1 MALALRIRA
10 ILVAHSARQLASR
23 QKSGF
28 VQTCFARSFYSSLRR
43 AVSLCDMTQIIFS
56 DETPKGWIPPSIA
69 APFICVL
76 LVAAGSLPFD
86 FGFEYLGLLDAK
98 GAPSGPLA
106 FCVLLVSF
114 IGFGLLVLGWVRWI
128 EKRSLLSVGFGG
140 AHRLRKFLIGLAVGI
155 AMMGAILIAIALSGG
170 YRVADL
176 APAFASP
183 VALGWIALLLVC
195 FALQA
200 SVEEFVFRG
209 WLFST
214 IMLRWN
220 TSAAFI
226 LTAAAFTFLH
236 FSPGQ
241 PLLMTAMVFAFSI
254 FASAWACRSNS
265 LWGVMGW
272 HTGWNWFAGTGFDV
286 PVTGLDV
293 GLPALIVKLVPVG
306 PAYLNGAGEGPEG
319 SVFTLAL
326 LTVASLSLLLLARSR
341 ERNRI
346 DPPHAGTEHLGV
358 SGPHH

>member
-1 MALALRIRA
+1 
-10 ILVAHSARQLASR
+10 
-23 QKSGF
+23 
-28 VQTCFARSFYSSLRR
+28 
-43 AVSLCDMTQIIFS
+43 MTQIIFS
-56 DETPKGWIPPSIA
+56 DETPKGWLPPSIA
-69 APFICVL
+69 APLICVL
-76 LVAAGSLPFD
+76 LVAVGSLPFD
-86 FGFEYLGLLDAK
+86 FGFEYLGLVDAK

-128 EKRSLLSVGFGG
+128 EKRSLISVGFGG
-140 AHRLRKFLIGLAVGI
+140 AHRLRRLLIGLAVGI
-155 AMMGAILIAIALSGG
+155 AMMGAIVIAIALSGG

-183 VALGWIALLLVC
+183 AVLGWIALLLVC
-195 FALQA
+195 FAVQS

-214 IMLRWN
+214 IMRRWN

-236 FSPGQ
+236 FSPRQ
-241 PLLMTAMVFAFSI
+241 PLLMTAMVFVFSI

-286 PVTGLDV
+286 PITGLDV

-319 SVFTLAL
+319 SICTLGL
-326 LTVASLSLLLLARSR
+326 LTAASLSLLLVTRQR
-341 ERNRI
+341 KRGGI
-346 DPPHAGTEHLGV
+346 DPPR
-358 SGPHH
+358 SGHQP